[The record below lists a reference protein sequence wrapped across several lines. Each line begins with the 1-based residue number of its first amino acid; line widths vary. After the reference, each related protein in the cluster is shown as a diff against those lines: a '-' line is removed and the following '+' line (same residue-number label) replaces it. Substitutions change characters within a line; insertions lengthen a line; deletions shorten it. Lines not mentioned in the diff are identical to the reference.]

1 MQKAA
6 IFVDAGYY
14 YAQGSYAAFGE
25 TLKRHELLCN
35 ESAFLSD
42 LGRLVRDQLPADGEV
57 LRTYWYDGA
66 RGGAA
71 SPTQLE
77 VGALSRVKLRLG
89 RINGA
94 GQQKGVDTL
103 IVRDLMVLSQER
115 SITHAFVLSGDE
127 DLREGIAYAQDR
139 GVVVG
144 LLGIRGQRG
153 TSQSSELAREAD
165 LIDEGATEAAKSS
178 LTRAIHAEEVPD
190 GTAVNFES
198 VVDGFVNGWAASNSK
213 EARASVITSRPSV
226 PKEIDWQLLKLASQD
241 AAGGRR
247 LEEHEKRE
255 VRRHFWAKLALISH
269 ENSGL

>member
-14 YAQGSYAAFGE
+14 YSQGSYAAFGK
-25 TLKRHELLCN
+25 TLKRHELSCD
-35 ESAFLSD
+35 ESAFLKDLSRLVSD
-42 LGRLVRDQLPADGEV
+42 LLPADSEV

-66 RGGAA
+66 RRGAA
-71 SPTQLE
+71 STAQLV

-89 RINGA
+89 RINEV

-127 DLREGIAYAQDR
+127 DLREGVAYAQDR

-144 LLGIRGQRG
+144 LLGIRGPEG
-153 TSQSSELAREAD
+153 TSQSSELVREAD
-165 LIDEGATEAAKSS
+165 VIDEVATEAAVAS
-178 LTRAIHAEEVPD
+178 LKRAVAPD
-190 GTAVNFES
+190 GTVVDFAS
-198 VVDGFVNGWAASNSK
+198 VVGGFVDGWVASNSR
-213 EARASVITSRPSV
+213 ETRASVIASRPSV

-247 LEEHEKRE
+247 LDESEKRQ
-255 VRRHFWAKLALISH
+255 VRRQFWTKLDSYTD
-269 ENSGL
+269 